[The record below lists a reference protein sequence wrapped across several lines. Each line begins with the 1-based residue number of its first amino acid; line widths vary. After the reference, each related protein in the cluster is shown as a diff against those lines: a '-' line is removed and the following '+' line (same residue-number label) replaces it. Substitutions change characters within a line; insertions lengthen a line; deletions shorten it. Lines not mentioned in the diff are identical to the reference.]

1 LFDAGFYTM
10 LTLSRPEAIDTSP
23 STPSATAPA
32 AIQSPVPLNRDEE
45 GSAEVR
51 ALAAALAPTLV
62 AADELLQGTLD
73 LQSVDGT
80 GSNIDKD
87 VMDDDDDLD
96 NEVEALGA
104 SEALLRQELDLA
116 QDFSKLFAFA
126 ALDSPERALTPP
138 PPPPPTIQQQAPFFP
153 EQDTPNVHPAISEAL
168 ATSAAGDD
176 DDDDDSAG
184 LHSIVDPKLAPI
196 PLPPSPPKA
205 TPSTPRRN
213 TAGGLDDCMFAMGS
227 TPYSSR
233 KGSTTVHYTPR
244 DHAAVLGLRREES
257 GGWYSIGLAQSL
269 GLDTAT
275 GTSSSSS
282 STITTTTTTTTLDLN
297 DAVKEYCLSMP
308 DIKLRQL
315 YAGLPEPRS
324 TLPLAA
330 PVVLND
336 AAADADMASH
346 SNNSSPHDKAL
357 SSPTQPTATSTGPLT
372 AATALP
378 VRTVAIRIRPDVLCG
393 AVMEAVHHALTDL
406 NANVT
411 KRQGGHIQAVVRR
424 AHFDTVVSYA
434 PYHVDFRL
442 ATYKSN
448 LCERTLLI
456 RIYHLDVAM
465 EDSDE
470 TVVDERPQ
478 PEDLVTSA
486 QDEALDHAVG
496 EGPALRLREAAALV
510 QRMEAPQTVKRI
522 HPRVDARNLTPQL
535 CTEMVSRHL
544 LDHYRACPSA
554 VNGGITLPALNAS
567 DFTVIQSSWRMIQS
581 VFEELETRDLSF
593 TTLRS
598 RSFGSFPS
606 LPTLDVH
613 FCAHIRRISREAMT
627 ARVVKTAFGLEQY
640 AREAELACANL
651 ISLLKPTF
659 AAYGIDAPPLPK
671 PKQLTEYPLDFVVP
685 QTLCPPWGDKVQH
698 ALNEIQAWTGK
709 ANGQDPINAF
719 SSEHS
724 VDEEKSL
731 ELATAAVQLVL
742 EAFRRQDDEEQSARL
757 GRKNVQVM
765 DRLAKM
771 QLHEKLSIQTLQNCT
786 NVSEKAIV
794 AAQDFE
800 QRSGVREVPLLK
812 WSIDVGHSTGT
823 CTVSANHIL
832 FATQLIPVLGGI
844 SKTRYALDDVDF
856 NLTSET
862 SNSGSSGTASV
873 LKSHAASIHVV
884 DAAAAGGGREVL
896 YSFRPLS
903 GAARL
908 KSFLDVVKAAQ
919 VSVPLDIP
927 DPEVHVMVY
936 E

>member
-1 LFDAGFYTM
+1 M
-10 LTLSRPEAIDTSP
+10 LTLSRPEAIDTTLSASP
-23 STPSATAPA
+23 LSATTTTATTTTTTTTTTT
-32 AIQSPVPLNRDEE
+32 IQSPVPLNRDEE

-73 LQSVDGT
+73 LQSIDGNGN
-80 GSNIDKD
+80 GSNSNTHSR
-87 VMDDDDDLD
+87 DDDDDDDTDDDLD
-96 NEVEALGA
+96 DEVEALGA

-126 ALDSPERALTPP
+126 VLDDSLERIATP
-138 PPPPPTIQQQAPFFP
+138 PPPPPTIQQSH
-153 EQDTPNVHPAISEAL
+153 EISR
-168 ATSAAGDD
+168 TAGDVNN
-176 DDDDDSAG
+176 DDDDSAV
-184 LHSIVDPKLAPI
+184 HSIVDPKLAPI
-196 PLPPSPPKA
+196 PLPPSPPK
-205 TPSTPRRN
+205 TPSTPSTPKRGSI
-213 TAGGLDDCMFAMGS
+213 GGVDDCIFTFG
-227 TPYSSR
+227 TPYASR
-233 KGSTTVHYTPR
+233 KSNTGSTTIHYTPR
-244 DHAAVLGLRREES
+244 DHATVLGLRREES

-269 GLDTAT
+269 GLEN
-275 GTSSSSS
+275 S
-282 STITTTTTTTTLDLN
+282 STSTTTSAATTLDLN

-308 DIKLRQL
+308 ELKLRQL
-315 YAGLPEPRS
+315 YVGLPEPRS
-324 TLPLAA
+324 APLAA
-330 PVVLND
+330 PAVLDD
-336 AAADADMASH
+336 AATGADMAA
-346 SNNSSPHDKAL
+346 SNSGGSSSSSPHGMAH
-357 SSPTQPTATSTGPLT
+357 SNPTQPKSTGPLT
-372 AATALP
+372 ATAAALP

-424 AHFDTVVSYA
+424 AHFGTAVSYP

-448 LCERTLLI
+448 WCERILLI
-456 RIYHLDVAM
+456 RIYHLDVN
-465 EDSDE
+465 EDTHDH
-470 TVVDERPQ
+470 TMDERPQ

-486 QDEALDHAVG
+486 QDEALDHLVG
-496 EGPALRLREAAALV
+496 EEPALRLREAAALV
-510 QRMEAPQTVKRI
+510 QRMEAPLTVKRI

-535 CTEMVSRHL
+535 CTEIVSRHL

-554 VNGGITLPALNAS
+554 IDGGITLPALNAS
-567 DFTVIQSSWRMIQS
+567 DFAVIQSSWRMIQS

-598 RSFGSFPS
+598 RRFGSFPT

-659 AAYGIDAPPLPK
+659 VAYGIDAPPLPK

-709 ANGQDPINAF
+709 ANGQDPIHSF
-719 SSEHS
+719 SSEQS

-731 ELATAAVQLVL
+731 DLATAAVQLVL
-742 EAFRRQDDEEQSARL
+742 EAFRKQDDEEQSARL

-771 QLHEKLSIQTLQNCT
+771 QQHQKLSIQTLQNCT
-786 NVSEKAIV
+786 NVSEKAML

-812 WSIDVGHSTGT
+812 WSIVVGHSTGT
-823 CTVSANHIL
+823 CTVTANHVL

-844 SKTRYALDDVDF
+844 SKTLYALENVDF
-856 NLTSET
+856 TMTSE
-862 SNSGSSGTASV
+862 SSSSSIIGSTASV
-873 LKSHAASIHVV
+873 LKSHAASIHIV
-884 DAAAAGGGREVL
+884 DAAVGGQREVL
-896 YSFRPLS
+896 YAFRPLS

-919 VSVPLDIP
+919 VQVPLDIP
-927 DPEVHVMVY
+927 DPEVHDIVY

>member
-1 LFDAGFYTM
+1 M
-10 LTLSRPEAIDTSP
+10 LTLSRPEAIDTSSAP
-23 STPSATAPA
+23 SSSIASAPTTS
-32 AIQSPVPLNRDEE
+32 IQSPVPLNRDEE

-73 LQSVDGT
+73 LQSIDGN
-80 GSNIDKD
+80 GSSSRTDEN
-87 VMDDDDDLD
+87 DDDDDLD
-96 NEVEALGA
+96 DEVEALGA

-126 ALDSPERALTPP
+126 ALDDSPERTSK
-138 PPPPPTIQQQAPFFP
+138 PTMPQQPAPL
-153 EQDTPNVHPAISEAL
+153 EQHDNPNVNPPISEAL
-168 ATSAAGDD
+168 ETNSIG
-176 DDDDDSAG
+176 DDDSAV
-184 LHSIVDPKLAPI
+184 HSVVDPKLAPI
-196 PLPPSPPKA
+196 PLPPSPPKTPSA
-205 TPSTPRRN
+205 PSTPKRSGS
-213 TAGGLDDCMFAMGS
+213 TGGVDDCMFALG

-233 KGSTTVHYTPR
+233 KSNPTIHYTPR

-269 GLDTAT
+269 GLESASNS
-275 GTSSSSS
+275 TS
-282 STITTTTTTTTLDLN
+282 TTTTLDLN

-308 DIKLRQL
+308 ELKLRQL
-315 YAGLPEPRS
+315 YVGLPEPRS
-324 TLPLAA
+324 TPPHAAAAA
-330 PVVLND
+330 PVVPDDN
-336 AAADADMASH
+336 AATATAGADMTGH
-346 SNNSSPHDKAL
+346 NNSPQDKA
-357 SSPTQPTATSTGPLT
+357 ATSTGPPLT
-372 AATALP
+372 ATPSPAAAAKLP

-424 AHFDTVVSYA
+424 AHFGTVSYP
-434 PYHVDFRL
+434 PYHVDCRL

-448 LCERTLLI
+448 LCERTLLL
-456 RIYHLDVAM
+456 RIYHLDVN
-465 EDSDE
+465 EDNDDAI
-470 TVVDERPQ
+470 VDESPQ

-486 QDEALDHAVG
+486 QDEALDEVVG

-510 QRMEAPQTVKRI
+510 QRMEGAPQTVKRI

-535 CTEMVSRHL
+535 CTEIVSRHL
-544 LDHYRACPSA
+544 LDHYRACPS
-554 VNGGITLPALNAS
+554 VMDGGITLPALNAS
-567 DFTVIQSSWRMIQS
+567 DFAGIQSSWRMIQS

-598 RSFGSFPS
+598 RRFGSFPS

-709 ANGQDPINAF
+709 ANEQDPINAF
-719 SSEHS
+719 SSERS

-742 EAFRRQDDEEQSARL
+742 EAFRKQDDEEQSARL

-771 QLHEKLSIQTLQNCT
+771 QLHQKLSIQTLQNCT
-786 NVSEKAIV
+786 NLSEKAML
-794 AAQDFE
+794 AAQDLE

-812 WSIDVGHSTGT
+812 WSIVVGHSTGT
-823 CTVSANHIL
+823 CTVTANHIL

-844 SKTRYALDDVDF
+844 SKTRYALDQVDF
-856 NLTSET
+856 VLSGE
-862 SNSGSSGTASV
+862 SGNSGGTASV
-873 LKSHAASIHVV
+873 LKSHAAAIQVV
-884 DAAAAGGGREVL
+884 DAATAGGGQRDVL
-896 YSFRPLS
+896 YTFRPLS

-908 KSFLDVVKAAQ
+908 KCFLDAVKAAQ
-919 VSVPLDIP
+919 VQVPLDIP
-927 DPEVHVMVY
+927 DPEVHVY